1 MTEERDILEHLKTIL
16 TTEREDGYPHTYIII
31 DLTPE
36 EVQEILAVCYE
47 RQRTVNPAHVGMLAY
62 HMTNDRFAPLSTLT
76 FSLDAEGELVLVDAQ
91 HRLEAALAAKWT
103 ERWFVRCLR
112 TSQYTPMEAYTLL
125 DTSQKERG
133 PAVIGK
139 AMGLDTISEPLEKK
153 IISASRYQCIWSSQY
168 ENPPFCRVPPYQD
181 CTERATKMLHA
192 YEVVDTIIAHPNV
205 RTNIRNRLTAP
216 MVLAVV
222 SETIHEMEEEAKEFW
237 IAVATTGT
245 GIAADLRNL
254 LIEGRPNRSSN
265 FYAARLAGHAWNQR
279 NSASSLRRENRN
291 PLKVAHTSL
300 VLPT

>member
-1 MTEERDILEHLKTIL
+1 MTEERDILEHLKKIL
-16 TTEREDGYPHTYIII
+16 TTEREDGYPHTYTII

-47 RQRTVNPAHVGMLAY
+47 RLRTVNPAHVGMLAY

-76 FSLDAEGELVLVDAQ
+76 FCLDAEGELVLVDAQ
-91 HRLEAALAAKWT
+91 HRLEAALTANWT

-139 AMGLDTISEPLEKK
+139 AMGLDTISEPLEKR

-168 ENPPFCRVPPYQD
+168 ENPPLCRVPPYQD
-181 CTERATKMLHA
+181 CTARATKMLHT
-192 YEVVDTIIAHPNV
+192 YEIVDTIINGPDVH
-205 RTNIRNRLTAP
+205 THIRNRLISP
-216 MVLAVV
+216 MVLAVI

-265 FYAARLAGHAWNQR
+265 FYAARLAAHAWNQR
-279 NSASSLRRENRN
+279 HSTTSLRRENRN
-291 PLKVAHTSL
+291 PLKVAHTAL
-300 VLPT
+300 VIPK